1 MISKNTGKYD
11 AVKRKNLRIRTM
23 DIYLLIQK
31 RRAISMYLKMRPNIY
46 QIEFVLSTGIKLHLI
61 INIVE
66 MRTVII
72 MLKEKY
78 GDTHANASR
87 ENHF

>member
-78 GDTHANASR
+78 GDANASR